1 MRYVILSLAI
11 LCSGLKGFGQ
21 NHPFQAGESLTYT
34 IYYYL
39 MGVWV
44 GAGDVTFSVHEDKF
58 LGKDCYRFSGYGKTF
73 SRYDWFYKV
82 RDSYESYARKKDLS
96 PLRFTRDVSEGGFYF
111 LEDNI
116 YNYRDSVV
124 YSVLKVKENPVKLD
138 TFDLLPESF
147 DVLSLV
153 YATRTIDFA
162 QKEIGEKIPI
172 RMVIDQKIYE
182 LYIRFLGSDVY
193 DHDDLGE
200 VECYVFAPLLVEGT
214 IFKAGERMK
223 VWVSKDRNLIP
234 IYIESQIRVGS
245 IRSELKE
252 YSGLKY
258 PLGT

>member
-1 MRYVILSLAI
+1 MRYLFLSLAI
-11 LCSGLKGFGQ
+11 LCSGLKAFSQ

-58 LGKDCYRFSGYGKTF
+58 LGKECYRFSGYGKTF

-82 RDSYESYARKKDLS
+82 RDSYESYASTKDLK

-124 YSVLKVKENPVKLD
+124 YSVLKVKEDPVKLD

-162 QKEIGEKIPI
+162 QKTIGEKIPI
-172 RMVIDQKIYE
+172 RMVIDQRIYE
-182 LYIRFLGSDVY
+182 LYIRFLGTDVY

-214 IFKAGERMK
+214 IFKEGERMK

-258 PLGT
+258 LLGT